1 MTDHPHDDRIQEQ
14 SFVQGQVLMPFYIIC
29 DVSGSMSWNNAIG
42 ELNTALR
49 ELVQDIC
56 KSPVTADLT
65 MLSVISFND
74 AAKVVQPLARP
85 EQISLPTLTAGG
97 GTSFS
102 AALETYHHTFEA
114 DRAKLKAAGSKVY
127 RPCVFFL
134 TDGYPNP
141 GDPYQETFRKLLSW
155 DETTSSGNKAFPYV
169 VSYGFAEA
177 ASQPQHV
184 QALAY
189 PDFGK
194 KRGRWFLSTSSDV
207 HALLESIMR
216 AIGQTV
222 ISSGN
227 TAAAGMPQ
235 IVTVEPDK
243 DSNMQFGDAGDFV

>member
-1 MTDHPHDDRIQEQ
+1 MTDHPHDDGMQEQ
-14 SFVQGQVLMPFYIIC
+14 SFAQGQVLMPFYVIC
-29 DVSGSMSWNNAIG
+29 DVSGSMSFNNAIG

-49 ELVQDIC
+49 ELVADIC

-74 AAKVVQPLARP
+74 SAHVAQPLARP
-85 EQISLPTLTAGG
+85 DQVNLPTLTAGG
-97 GTSFS
+97 GTSFA
-102 AALETYHHTFEA
+102 AALEKYHRTFEA
-114 DRAKLKAAGSKVY
+114 DRAKLKAAGSMVY

-141 GDPYQETFRKLLSW
+141 GDPYQETFGRLLSW
-155 DETTSSGNKAFPYV
+155 DPTTKTGNKAFPYV
-169 VSYGFAEA
+169 VSYGFADA

-189 PDFGK
+189 PDFGE
-194 KRGRWFLSTSSDV
+194 KRGRWFLSRSSDV
-207 HALLESIMR
+207 HALLQSIMG
-216 AIGQTV
+216 AIGKTV
-222 ISSGN
+222 ISSGDSIP
-227 TAAAGMPQ
+227 AGMPQ